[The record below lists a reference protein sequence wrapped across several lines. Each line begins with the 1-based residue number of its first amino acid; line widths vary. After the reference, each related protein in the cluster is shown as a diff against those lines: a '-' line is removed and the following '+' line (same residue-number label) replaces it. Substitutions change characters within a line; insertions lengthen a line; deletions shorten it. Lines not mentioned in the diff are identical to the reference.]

1 MGKKGTEINAKKF
14 VKSYWNYYL
23 ELEQQVWDTRRYVD
37 FNKKNNHTFS
47 MEYLKLLQAICSEID
62 VLAKVIAGYLDPSF
76 NGTTINYWGYA
87 LQQAYKDIQT
97 ASVVFNDDYE
107 IQPWGNWYLEKA
119 EKDVKGKKQ
128 TIIKLKAKAKNPQ
141 WWTSYNKSK
150 HERTSMYN
158 NTSTN
163 YERANLKHVTEAL
176 AALYIIEKWFATYVF
191 DKEDTIIEM
200 ESSILFSETESSES
214 EE

>member
-1 MGKKGTEINAKKF
+1 MAKKGTEINARKF

-37 FNKKNNHTFS
+37 FNKKNNNTFS

-62 VLAKVIAGYLDPSF
+62 VLAKVIASYLDPNF
-76 NGTTINYWGYA
+76 KGIKINHWGYA
-87 LQQAYKDIQT
+87 LQQAYSEIQT
-97 ASVVFNDDYE
+97 TAVAFNDDYL
-107 IQPWGNWYLEKA
+107 IQPWRNWYYEMPEKEDA
-119 EKDVKGKKQ
+119 SKKQ
-128 TIIKLKAKAKNPQ
+128 TPKLKAKAKNPQ

-163 YERANLKHVTEAL
+163 YERANLKHVTESL
-176 AALYIIEKWFATYVF
+176 AALYIIEKWFAEYIF
-191 DKEDTIIEM
+191 AKEGIVVEM
-200 ESSILFSETESSES
+200 EQSILFTAPVK
-214 EE
+214 